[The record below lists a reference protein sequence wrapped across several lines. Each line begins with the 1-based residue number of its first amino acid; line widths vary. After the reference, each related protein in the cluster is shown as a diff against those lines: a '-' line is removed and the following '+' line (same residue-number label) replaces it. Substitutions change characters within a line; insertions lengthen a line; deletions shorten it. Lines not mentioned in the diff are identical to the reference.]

1 MSPRERPN
9 EVEDW
14 RSALLKLPDSVFFD
28 IMRNYLGE
36 LKTPFNKHSL
46 IDELSTFL
54 RGSETRERLLR
65 HIDENDARV
74 LTAVHVLN
82 EPSLDRLFTFF
93 EGSLSYL
100 ELHYLLLNL
109 QERLLVFIQRESR
122 EQHLL
127 LNPLLDALLHE
138 QVIDPELLFPSRR
151 LEAVELEPVWPTD
164 ALLLALYSHLSSYP
178 DLLKSDGDIKKR
190 AFEELIS
197 VFPTLAD
204 ENRAKT
210 LLFALFRMGL
220 LENES
225 GVVSPRHPAWGELAV
240 IDTASRRA
248 LLWAAIIHT
257 RAILEAQPGSAP
269 IVADSPGRLLEEEAR
284 MLMNFLANVP
294 DGRAMS
300 EIALRRL
307 LGIFLPESSGS
318 RAEAPSPSAA
328 YLHRLSRLGL
338 LQQQTHDGEDWYTI
352 NPYLRAAGQ
361 TEPRPVVVEPNFQLT
376 MKPSIEFADGLA
388 IAATAEIRRFDV
400 YPRYEMT
407 KRSFVRRLEQEGS
420 AEATIELL
428 ERLGGGP
435 LPQNV
440 RFTMTSWEKEF
451 RGVALYRGIVL
462 TADPERRHLIEH
474 SAAVRPWIR
483 RTLAPGVYLLDENG
497 ITEWSRAL
505 TRSGI
510 DPVPQIQE
518 ARGGSIAP
526 PFRRFGKPIIL
537 SYTASRQK
545 SDGESERADAAADLV
560 DELNSQLDR
569 LEIPADLSSEL
580 RARIAKKL
588 ILFPNQL
595 EQSQPRAE
603 KNEAKGLDYVGKVRL
618 VEQALKS
625 GSDLL
630 EILERT
636 SNGATRRLLVRPS
649 DLKKSGNDLV
659 LQAHT
664 LPENELVQIRVRKI
678 GLVRKLKSSLYAP

>member
-1 MSPRERPN
+1 MSPRERLN

-46 IDELSTFL
+46 IDELSSFL

-65 HIDENDARV
+65 HIDDNDARV

-82 EPSLDRLFTFF
+82 QPSLERLFTFF

-122 EQHLL
+122 EQHLV
-127 LNPLLDALLHE
+127 LNPLLGSLLRE
-138 QVIDPELLFPSRR
+138 RVIDPELLFPSRK
-151 LEAVELEPVWPTD
+151 LETGDPTPVWPTE
-164 ALLLALYSHLSSYP
+164 ALLLAVYSHLASRP
-178 DLLKSDGDIKKR
+178 DLLKSDGGIKKR
-190 AFEELIS
+190 AFDEIIS
-197 VFPTLAD
+197 VFPALAD

-210 LLFALFRMGL
+210 LLYALFRMGL
-220 LENES
+220 LDNES
-225 GVVSPRHPAWGELAV
+225 GVVSPRHAAWRELA
-240 IDTASRRA
+240 ITDAASRRA
-248 LLWAAIIHT
+248 LVWAAVIRT
-257 RAILEAQPGSAP
+257 QAILERQPGSAP
-269 IVADSPGRLLEEEAR
+269 VMTEAPGHLLEEEAR
-284 MLMNFLANVP
+284 TLMNFLANVP

-300 EIALRRL
+300 EIALQRL
-307 LGIFLPESSGS
+307 LGIFVPESSGS
-318 RAEAPSPSAA
+318 RSETSSSSSA
-328 YLHRLSRLGL
+328 YLRRLSQLGL
-338 LQQQTHDGEDWYTI
+338 LQRHSHGDEDWYTI
-352 NPYLRAAGQ
+352 NSYLRTEDQ
-361 TEPRPVVVEPNFQLT
+361 VEPRPVVVEPNFQLT
-376 MKPSIEFADGLA
+376 MKPSIEFAEGLA
-388 IAATAEIRRFDV
+388 IAATAEIRQFDV
-400 YPRYEMT
+400 YPRYEIT
-407 KRSFVRRLEQEGS
+407 KRSFVRRLELNGS
-420 AEATIELL
+420 ADETIKLL

-440 RFTMTSWEKEF
+440 RFTLTSWEKEF

-483 RTLAPGVYLLDENG
+483 TTLAPGVYLLDESAV
-497 ITEWSRAL
+497 TEWSRAL

-510 DPVPQIQE
+510 DPIPQIQE
-518 ARGGSIAP
+518 AQAGSLAP
-526 PFRRFGKPIIL
+526 PFRRFGKPVIL
-537 SYTASRQK
+537 SYSASDRG
-545 SDGESERADAAADLV
+545 SNGGDERGDTSADLV
-560 DELNSQLDR
+560 EELNSQLDR
-569 LEIPADLSSEL
+569 LEIPSDLSSEL

-636 SNGATRRLLVRPS
+636 SNGATRRLLVRPT

-664 LPENELVQIRVRKI
+664 LPENEQVQIRVRKI

>member
-1 MSPRERPN
+1 MSPRERLN

-46 IDELSTFL
+46 IDELSSFL

-65 HIDENDARV
+65 HIDDNDARV

-82 EPSLDRLFTFF
+82 QPSLDRLFTFF

-122 EQHLL
+122 EQHLV
-127 LNPLLDALLHE
+127 LNPLLGPLLRE
-138 QVIDPELLFPSRR
+138 RVIDPELLFPSRE
-151 LEAVELEPVWPTD
+151 LEAGDPIPVWPTE
-164 ALLLALYSHLSSYP
+164 ALLLALYSHLASRP

-190 AFEELIS
+190 AFDEIIS
-197 VFPTLAD
+197 VFPALVD
-204 ENRAKT
+204 DNRAKT
-210 LLFALFRMGL
+210 LLFALLRMGL

-225 GVVSPRHPAWGELAV
+225 GVVSPRHAAWNELALT
-240 IDTASRRA
+240 DTASRRA
-248 LLWAAIIHT
+248 LVWTAVIRTQAA
-257 RAILEAQPGSAP
+257 LEAHPASAP
-269 IVADSPGRLLEEEAR
+269 VMAESPGRLLEEEAR

-300 EIALRRL
+300 EIALQRL
-307 LGIFLPESSGS
+307 LGIFLPESGS
-318 RAEAPSPSAA
+318 TRSEISSPSVA

-338 LQQQTHDGEDWYTI
+338 LQRHTHEDGDWYSI
-352 NPYLRAAGQ
+352 NAYLRAGDQ

-376 MKPSIEFADGLA
+376 MKPSIGFADGLA

-407 KRSFVRRLEQEGS
+407 KRSFVRRLELEGS
-420 AEATIELL
+420 ADTTMELL
-428 ERLGGGP
+428 ERLGGEP

-440 RFTMTSWEKEF
+440 RFTLSSWEKEF
-451 RGVALYRGIVL
+451 RGVALHRGIVL

-483 RTLAPGVYLLDENG
+483 KTLAPGVYLLDENAV
-497 ITEWSRAL
+497 TEWSRAL

-518 ARGGSIAP
+518 ARTSSVTPA
-526 PFRRFGKPIIL
+526 FRRFGKPVIL
-537 SYTASRQK
+537 SYPASHPRP
-545 SDGESERADAAADLV
+545 DGGGERGEASADLV
-560 DELNSQLDR
+560 EELNSQLDR

-636 SNGATRRLLVRPS
+636 SNGTTRRLLVRPS

-664 LPENELVQIRVRKI
+664 LPENEQVQIRVRKI